1 MLVLSIKQGERVL
14 LNRDI
19 VLRVV
24 EVRGRAVRLG
34 FEAPA
39 DVEVLR
45 EKVAVARGAL
55 PVGGPIEGSG
65 PA

>member
-14 LNRDI
+14 LDRDI

-55 PVGGPIEGSG
+55 PVGGPVEGPG